1 VERLGDYA
9 KNLAQ
14 LAGIRHEIFPL
25 GPKLDEL
32 LSVRRGVQRILATT
46 PQIIKDASHDAGT
59 TTALILGA
67 RFYKRICGHL
77 LNVLTSVVMP
87 LDKVDYFDEP
97 LVLEDTSDLR

>member
-1 VERLGDYA
+1 MECLGDYA

-14 LAGIRHEIFPL
+14 LADIRHEIFPL

-77 LNVLTSVVMP
+77 LNVLTSVVIP
-87 LDKVDYFDEP
+87 LDKVDYIDEP
-97 LVLEDTSDLR
+97 LALEDTSDLR